1 MEIKRVR
8 TEAGL
13 RAQCWTL
20 NSHLVCWNRLSVAES
35 KAFVPKAW
43 MFIVIVFLLSLFLC
57 CCWSWWLSP
66 PFSQSKRADRIDV
79 ICFTHSG
86 ACGAGPVTD
95 YLDDRW
101 IETAQYTCSW
111 PPSVTSCKTLCCDV
125 ISAFFSC
132 GIIVRLI
139 STLRFLATSRSRV
152 VWAALTGLPAYLQQC
167 HLRARVVTG
176 LPADL

>member
-1 MEIKRVR
+1 
-8 TEAGL
+8 
-13 RAQCWTL
+13 
-20 NSHLVCWNRLSVAES
+20 
-35 KAFVPKAW
+35 

-86 ACGAGPVTD
+86 ACGAG

-125 ISAFFSC
+125 ISAFFFLRNNRPFNQYIDISC
-132 GIIVRLI
+132 DLSQPSCLSCTYWI
-139 STLRFLATSRSRV
+139 
-152 VWAALTGLPAYLQQC
+152 TGLLAAVSSEGKSC
-167 HLRARVVTG
+167 HWITGRLVAVSTKGKSAR
-176 LPADL
+176 PSND